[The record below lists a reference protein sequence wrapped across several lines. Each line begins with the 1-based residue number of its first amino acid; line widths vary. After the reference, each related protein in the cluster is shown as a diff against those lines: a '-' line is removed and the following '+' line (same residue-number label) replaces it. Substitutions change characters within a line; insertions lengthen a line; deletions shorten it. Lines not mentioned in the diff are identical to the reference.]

1 MDIDARIERRRRR
14 DGRPGLVRGCRAL
27 SPVTHVDEPVD
38 RGAALERVLDHLDP
52 VFDGRLPPNAYV
64 HGPFGAGKS
73 AVVTALFAHLRRFS
87 TGTRSVIH
95 TSTRAPSRTAPEFVS
110 VDMRG
115 KASDF
120 AFYHSVLDALVE
132 DRVPEHGIGTGDLRA
147 RLHDLLG
154 ESRAGVVVAVDHVG
168 FGLSDRAT
176 HEAVPMDHAGNLD
189 AFVTALD
196 LRDVTLVVHDWGGPI
211 GVGALLESPDRV
223 TGLVVCN
230 ATVFPMPFVG
240 PTFDD
245 YPIGWLPWAD
255 FPRVTPDALWPAVA
269 SYAVFRR
276 PAGEY
281 RVLADLLLYLAR
293 VEGLGWF
300 PDRERAARR
309 VYYQQFDDPWNTRAS
324 KRLVR
329 QTRYWGHGNSFE
341 DPELG
346 TRNTAPFYRGIHRR
360 LPGAWGPA
368 GREIDVE
375 LVFGGWD
382 PLAKDAVLDQWA
394 EALPQAE
401 GHMTVLDGVS
411 HFVEEER
418 PERVARAVVD
428 AGGL

>member
-1 MDIDARIERRRRR
+1 MSRGARVSTEPGDSPVTAIPDDYAPAGAGAWFDIVEGHDAGKKLFFWDVVLTGE
-14 DGRPGLVRGCRAL
+14 GLVPTAETTAAVPDLPVVLFVHGNPECSYAYRNVVRALRERAL
-27 SPVTHVDEPVD
+27 S
-38 RGAALERVLDHLDP
+38 
-52 VFDGRLPPNAYV
+52 
-64 HGPFGAGKS
+64 
-73 AVVTALFAHLRRFS
+73 
-87 TGTRSVIH
+87 
-95 TSTRAPSRTAPEFVS
+95 
-110 VDMRG
+110 
-115 KASDF
+115 
-120 AFYHSVLDALVE
+120 
-132 DRVPEHGIGTGDLRA
+132 GDLSLPV
-147 RLHDLLG
+147 RL
-154 ESRAGVVVAVDHVG
+154 VAVDHVG

-346 TRNTAPFYRGIHRR
+346 TRNTAPFYRDIHRR

>member
-1 MDIDARIERRRRR
+1 MSRGARVSTEPGDSPVTAIPDDYAPAGAGAWFDIVEGHDAGKKLFFWDVVLTGE
-14 DGRPGLVRGCRAL
+14 GLVPTAETTAAVPDLPVVLFVHGNPECSYAYRNVVRALRERAL
-27 SPVTHVDEPVD
+27 S
-38 RGAALERVLDHLDP
+38 
-52 VFDGRLPPNAYV
+52 
-64 HGPFGAGKS
+64 
-73 AVVTALFAHLRRFS
+73 
-87 TGTRSVIH
+87 
-95 TSTRAPSRTAPEFVS
+95 
-110 VDMRG
+110 
-115 KASDF
+115 
-120 AFYHSVLDALVE
+120 
-132 DRVPEHGIGTGDLRA
+132 GDLSPPV
-147 RLHDLLG
+147 RL
-154 ESRAGVVVAVDHVG
+154 VAVDHVG

-281 RVLADLLLYLAR
+281 RVLADLLLYLTR